1 LQAVPT
7 PTEDAFDAATP
18 GGKRRADAAKLLV
31 VLGEP
36 ALLDS
41 HVRVMESAGYEV
53 LRAATGEAG
62 LETCREA
69 RPDLVLL
76 DALPPDGDGIDVC
89 RRIKSDPALAG
100 TFVILI
106 SARQVSADDQVEGL
120 EAGAD
125 GYLSTPIDQRALLAH
140 IRAFLRIKATEQEL
154 RESEERH
161 RSLVEALKEA
171 NRRLEEYGRLK
182 AEFVANM
189 SHELRTPLTA
199 IIGFAQLA
207 EMSTTE
213 PAPQPYKRAF
223 ERILRNG
230 RHLLALI
237 DDVLDIAKI
246 EAGRLRI
253 HREHFDLAEL
263 VQNAFYEMQSL
274 AQQKGLGYRLRIPED
289 LPLAFSDPLRVRQ
302 VVINLLSNAIKFTHE
317 GGVEAEL
324 VPWGEG
330 ECRFVVRDTGVGID
344 EESVRFIFERFRQVD
359 GSMSRVVGGAGL
371 GLSIVQQIAQLLGGR
386 IDVESKVGQGS
397 TFAVTFPLVAPDP
410 DLAFL
415 DRLSMEPAGAPEP
428 EPVEGER
435 ETIAREG
442 RDRPLVL
449 IIEDDPDTAAVLS
462 EAISR
467 EDYQVRIAG
476 SGREGLKLARELAPA
491 VITLDVMM
499 PGMDG
504 WRVLQALK
512 SERSTARIPVV
523 VCSIVDNRPLA
534 YRLGASD
541 YLIKPVD
548 PERLLRILRSVSTGG
563 TGGEDGY
570 VLVLDDERGIRELL
584 MAALRKS
591 GYDARSAASGETA
604 LKMIAERKPR
614 VLLCD
619 LILPGGMSGY
629 ELIARL
635 RSDPCTEDIPIIVIT
650 GKDMTPED
658 RTFVRGQISDLIRK
672 GDLLMSDFESHLRET
687 LEELGVRPSHGP
699 DSVG

>member
-1 LQAVPT
+1 MSS
-7 PTEDAFDAATP
+7 
-18 GGKRRADAAKLLV
+18 AKILIIDD
-31 VLGEP
+31 EP
-36 ALLDS
+36 ALLYAYA
-41 HVRVMESAGYEV
+41 RVMEAAGYQVVRAFTGEEG
-53 LRAATGEAG
+53 LRA
-62 LETCREA
+62 CREE

-76 DALPPDGDGIDVC
+76 NAVLPDGDGIDLC
-89 RRIKSDPALAG
+89 RQIKSDPGLAG
-100 TFVILI
+100 TFVVLL
-106 SARQVSADDQVEGL
+106 SGRRVTADDQVEGL

-125 GYLSTPIDQRALLAH
+125 GYLAKPIEQRALLAH
-140 IRAFLRIKATEQEL
+140 VRALLRIRRTEQEL

-161 RSLVEALKEA
+161 RSLVEELKEA
-171 NRRLEEYGRLK
+171 NRRLEEYSRLK

-207 EMSTTE
+207 EMSAGK
-213 PAPQPYKRAF
+213 PAPQPYQRAF
-223 ERILRNG
+223 ERILKNG

-246 EAGRLRI
+246 EAGRMRI

-263 VQNAFYEMQSL
+263 VQDAFQELQL
-274 AQQKGLGYRLRIPED
+274 FAQQKNLQYRLRIPED

-302 VVINLLSNAIKFTHE
+302 IVINLLSNAIKFTHQ
-317 GGVEAEL
+317 GSIEAEL

-330 ECRFVVRDTGVGID
+330 ECRFIVRDSGVGID
-344 EESVRFIFERFRQVD
+344 EKSVKFIFERFRQVD

-386 IDVESKVGQGS
+386 IEVESKPGDGS
-397 TFAVTFPLVAPDP
+397 TFTVTFPLVAPDP
-410 DLAFL
+410 DAVFL
-415 DRLSMEPAGAPEP
+415 DRLTLDTVGAPDFQPVREEQDQEEAAPP
-428 EPVEGER
+428 EDE
-435 ETIAREG
+435 
-442 RDRPLVL
+442 RPLVL
-449 IIEDDPDTAAVLS
+449 IIEDDPDTASVLS
-462 EAISR
+462 EAIPRDSYR
-467 EDYQVRIAG
+467 VRVA
-476 SGREGLKLARELAPA
+476 SNGRQGLKLARELAPA

-512 SERSTARIPVV
+512 SERSTAQIPVV

-541 YLIKPVD
+541 YVIKPID
-548 PERLLRILRSVSTGG
+548 PERLLGTLRAVSTGG
-563 TGGEDGY
+563 TEKKDGY

-584 MAALRKS
+584 MTALRKA

-604 LKMIAERKPR
+604 LKMVAEKKPR
-614 VLLCD
+614 ILLSD

-635 RSDPCTEDIPIIVIT
+635 RSDPETEDIPIVVIT

-658 RTFVRGQISDLIRK
+658 RTFILGQISDVIRK
-672 GDLLMSDFESHLRET
+672 GDLLMSDLESHLRAT
-687 LEELGVRPSHGP
+687 LEELGVRPSHGQ